1 MSTYTR
7 RTYVCDQELCDAWL
21 EITTKDSVLPS
32 PVVTCPCGR
41 SPFMV
46 SEADA
51 TIIPTNEKEQ
61 QMENTI
67 TKLAN
72 DYQVEALEFKPTGE
86 TVTHFLTK
94 ADINEMFRKRQF
106 LESFLAS
113 AERKLAQIQDNLT
126 AQGWYSDSAE
136 KEDILSDLC
145 SILLYEPKQTLV
157 WSATV
162 TVEGT
167 TDVPLNEINDFDLR
181 YFLNDELSVDTNHG
195 DTIIN
200 AHYVNDIDSEDWE

>member
-1 MSTYTR
+1 METWTR
-7 RTYVCDQELCDAWL
+7 RTYVCDSNECDGWI
-21 EITTKDSVLPS
+21 EITTKDSLTPRTT
-32 PVVTCPCGR
+32 VTCPCGHM
-41 SPFMV
+41 PNLV

-51 TIIPTNEKEQ
+51 TITPSNEKEQ
-61 QMENTI
+61 QVENTI

-86 TVTHFLTK
+86 TVTHYLTK
-94 ADINEMFRKRQF
+94 ADINELFRRKQY

-113 AERKLAQIQDNLT
+113 AERKLAQIQENLT

-167 TDVPLNEINDFDLR
+167 TDVPLNEVNDFDLR
-181 YFLNDELSVDTNHG
+181 YFLNDELSVDINHG

-200 AHYVNDIDSEDWE
+200 SHYVDNIDSEDWE